1 DLLSERLQVPQI
13 RERLWS
19 ERQGALVLAR
29 VKDDNAALDE
39 TLLLLLRKG
48 LDFPVKQY
56 RLRSRV
62 WQIGMN
68 EIRSVLGLPRVS
80 WPHRSFT

>member
-1 DLLSERLQVPQI
+1 
-13 RERLWS
+13 ERLWS
-19 ERQGALVLAR
+19 ERQGACVRAR

-39 TLLLLLRKG
+39 TLLLLRRKG

-62 WQIGMN
+62 GQIGMN
-68 EIRSVLGLPRVS
+68 EIRSVLGLPRGS
-80 WPHRSFT
+80 ALLNESFNG